1 MVQVFNMKAAN
12 QPCVLLL
19 GLPLVSR
26 PVLLRL
32 AWLHFPGFELSSS
45 VIECHQCM
53 VYSWMEGKHTGVYCV
68 LNKYHKSKLPRA
80 SRTSNTRQVSVL
92 CTDNWPCLRSNCD
105 LRTRNRL
112 KAKYFI
118 ASHLNQIQQADT
130 CTSDNVKR
138 CNNEDPNSR
147 AIWWQKS
154 LEEQGLLSV
163 LQILQIVLLLWGGG
177 GAGYRK
183 QARMP
188 SVPF

>member
-1 MVQVFNMKAAN
+1 MVQMFNMKAAN

-53 VYSWMEGKHTGVYCV
+53 VYSWMAGKHTGVSCV

-105 LRTRNRL
+105 LRTRNR
-112 KAKYFI
+112 KAKYVI
-118 ASHLNQIQQADT
+118 ASHIYQIQQA
-130 CTSDNVKR
+130 
-138 CNNEDPNSR
+138 ER
-147 AIWWQKS
+147 ARLIMSSVEIMKTPTQGRFDGRRAWKIKDCS
-154 LEEQGLLSV
+154 LFSK
-163 LQILQIVLLLWGGG
+163 
-177 GAGYRK
+177 YCK
-183 QARMP
+183 
-188 SVPF
+188 